1 MKQKY
6 KEIGFM
12 IGFLIYLLILYL
24 ASAKLS
30 AGSRAFPMAI
40 MGVSVIA
47 VVLKLLALQF
57 KRFEWL
63 DPSGN
68 VAKGIIEKASKESGL
83 VCQGPAEAE
92 PQPQESTLPKQP
104 PLLTIVLFLL
114 WLSTFAAA
122 IHFIGFLPTMG
133 VWLFI
138 FLVGLSRIKW
148 QKALLLSVCTFALLY
163 LSFVTLLGTNFPRGI
178 LF

>member
-1 MKQKY
+1 MTQRC
-6 KEIGFM
+6 KETAFM

-30 AGSRAFPMAI
+30 AGSRAFPMAVI
-40 MGVSVIA
+40 VVSLIA
-47 VVLKLLALQF
+47 VGLKLLTFQF
-57 KRFEWL
+57 KGLKWL

-68 VAKGIIEKASKESGL
+68 VAAGIIEKASEGSELIGETPL
-83 VCQGPAEAE
+83 E
-92 PQPQESTLPKQP
+92 QEVKQP
-104 PLLTIVLFLL
+104 KPPPVLTIALFLL
-114 WLSTFAAA
+114 WLITFAVG
-122 IHFIGFLPTMG
+122 IYFIGFLPTMA

-138 FLVGLSRIKW
+138 FMVGISKMKW
-148 QKALLLSVCTFALLY
+148 TRALLLSVSTFAVLY